1 MHITVK
7 EIKNNI
13 EPLYYKRGVDYYSA
27 RRVLS
32 YQEKELYDD
41 NDMLYT
47 NIFSTVRGSG
57 GCVYSQ
63 DIDIYMDIDTI
74 ELVIEGSCS
83 CPVSYN
89 CKHVAA
95 VCISYRTDSMSSQI
109 AKLGGKVIVPSHTN
123 TSLVDNWLKN
133 LKKSTSKET
142 QKDSKTNIQ
151 NRDYF
156 LTYRLDGLKSNDR
169 NRVYFYKSKI
179 LKNGSISRGTK
190 LDENNIGHS
199 YTNRELKNSED
210 ENILKMTDAFIMS
223 DYYNSKME
231 PLSGTL
237 GYMIVKKVL
246 ETQRCYFDYNSI
258 PLSLVDG
265 IFHAK
270 YEFKLYKGEY
280 SLKSNIDKKDF
291 RVIETTPPFLM
302 NTIENTVQELDIDI
316 EVYQQLLNAPK
327 IPKDEI
333 AKIYTSV
340 ANVIPNI
347 DLETSL

>member
-1 MHITVK
+1 MQISIK

-13 EPLYYKRGVDYYSA
+13 EPSYYKRGVDYYSA
-27 RRVLS
+27 RRVLN

-41 NDMLYT
+41 NDLLYI
-47 NIFSTVRGSG
+47 NIVSTVRGSG

-109 AKLGGKVIVPSHTN
+109 AKLGGKIIIPSHTN

-133 LKKSTSKET
+133 LKKSTSKDT
-142 QKDSKTNIQ
+142 QKESKTNIQ

-179 LKNGSISRGTK
+179 LKDGSISRGTK

-210 ENILKMTDAFIMS
+210 ENILKMTDAFIVN
-223 DYYNSKME
+223 D
-231 PLSGTL
+231 
-237 GYMIVKKVL
+237 
-246 ETQRCYFDYNSI
+246 
-258 PLSLVDG
+258 
-265 IFHAK
+265 
-270 YEFKLYKGEY
+270 
-280 SLKSNIDKKDF
+280 
-291 RVIETTPPFLM
+291 
-302 NTIENTVQELDIDI
+302 
-316 EVYQQLLNAPK
+316 
-327 IPKDEI
+327 
-333 AKIYTSV
+333 
-340 ANVIPNI
+340 
-347 DLETSL
+347 